1 MCQRPALFYKCR
13 LLQQFNQHDR
23 ENNAQTVVI
32 ISFIYATIVITT
44 VTTGGVVNTL
54 IVYKSYHRL
63 NTEKVAKA
71 MAGAMNA
78 QLTKVEDVRPEALA
92 GYDLIGFGSGIY
104 GLKHH
109 KALIEL
115 IEAMPAM
122 DKSVFVFSTCGNVRE
137 VNHKLIKEKLTEK
150 GCHIVGEFTCFGE
163 FAGALRLN
171 RDWKG
176 ALAFIGGKNKGHP
189 DEKDLENA
197 RAFAKGLLGA

>member
-1 MCQRPALFYKCR
+1 MK
-13 LLQQFNQHDR
+13 
-23 ENNAQTVVI
+23 
-32 ISFIYATIVITT
+32 
-44 VTTGGVVNTL
+44 TL
-54 IVYKSYHRL
+54 IVYKSYHRM

-71 MAGAMNA
+71 MAEAMNA
-78 QLTKVEDVRPEALA
+78 QLTKVEDVRPQELA
-92 GYDLIGFGSGIY
+92 EYDLIGFGSGIY
-104 GLKHH
+104 GLKHN
-109 KALIEL
+109 KALIDL
-115 IEAMPAM
+115 IEIMPAM
-122 DKSVFVFSTCGNVRE
+122 DKNVFVFSTTGNFRE
-137 VNHKLIKEKLTEK
+137 VNHRLIKEKLTEK

>member
-1 MCQRPALFYKCR
+1 M
-13 LLQQFNQHDR
+13 
-23 ENNAQTVVI
+23 
-32 ISFIYATIVITT
+32 
-44 VTTGGVVNTL
+44 NTL
-54 IVYKSYHRL
+54 IVYKSYHRM

-71 MAGAMNA
+71 MAEAMNA
-78 QLTKVEDVRPEALA
+78 QLTKVEDARPEALA
-92 GYDLIGFGSGIY
+92 EYDLIGFGSGIY

-109 KALIEL
+109 KALIDL

-122 DKSVFVFSTCGNVRE
+122 DKNVFVFSTCGNLRE
-137 VNHKLIKEKLTEK
+137 VNHKLIKERLTER

-197 RAFAKGLLGA
+197 RAFAKGLLGTSSTTSSL

>member
-1 MCQRPALFYKCR
+1 
-13 LLQQFNQHDR
+13 
-23 ENNAQTVVI
+23 
-32 ISFIYATIVITT
+32 
-44 VTTGGVVNTL
+44 VNTL
-54 IVYKSYHRL
+54 IVYKSYHRM

-71 MAGAMNA
+71 MAEAMKA
-78 QLTKVEDVRPEALA
+78 QLTKVEDARPEALA

-109 KALIEL
+109 KALIDL

-122 DKSVFVFSTCGNVRE
+122 DKNVFVFSTCGNLRE
-137 VNHKLIKEKLTEK
+137 VNHKLIKEKLTER

-197 RAFAKGLLGA
+197 RAFAKGLLGTSSTTSSL

>member
-1 MCQRPALFYKCR
+1 MK
-13 LLQQFNQHDR
+13 
-23 ENNAQTVVI
+23 
-32 ISFIYATIVITT
+32 
-44 VTTGGVVNTL
+44 TL
-54 IVYKSYHRL
+54 IVYKSYHRM

-71 MAGAMNA
+71 MAEAMNA
-78 QLTKVEDVRPEALA
+78 QFTKVEDVRPEELA
-92 GYDLIGFGSGIY
+92 EYDLIGFGSGIY

-109 KALIEL
+109 RALIDL
-115 IEAMPAM
+115 IETMPPM
-122 DKSVFVFSTCGNVRE
+122 DKNVFVFSTTGNFRE
-137 VNHKLIKEKLTEK
+137 VNHRLIKEKLTEK

-197 RAFAKGLLGA
+197 RAFAEGLLGA

>member
-1 MCQRPALFYKCR
+1 MK
-13 LLQQFNQHDR
+13 
-23 ENNAQTVVI
+23 
-32 ISFIYATIVITT
+32 
-44 VTTGGVVNTL
+44 TL
-54 IVYKSYHRL
+54 IVYKSYHRM

-71 MAGAMNA
+71 MAEAMNA
-78 QLTKVEDVRPEALA
+78 QLTKVEDVRPEELA

-115 IEAMPAM
+115 IETMPAM
-122 DKSVFVFSTCGNVRE
+122 DKNVFVFSTTGNLRE
-137 VNHKLIKEKLTEK
+137 VNHQLIKEKLTER
-150 GCHIVGEFTCFGE
+150 GCHIVGEFTCFGQ

-176 ALAFIGGKNKGHP
+176 ALAFVGGKNKGHP

-197 RAFAKGLLGA
+197 HAFAKGLLGA

>member
-1 MCQRPALFYKCR
+1 
-13 LLQQFNQHDR
+13 LQQFNQHDR

-44 VTTGGVVNTL
+44 VTTGGIVSTF

-63 NTEKVAKA
+63 NTEKIAKA

-78 QLTKVEDVRPEALA
+78 QLTKVEDVPPEALA

-122 DKSVFVFSTCGNVRE
+122 DKSVFVFSTSGNVRE

-171 RDWKG
+171 KDWKG
-176 ALAFIGGKNKGHP
+176 ALAFIGGKNRGHP

-197 RAFAKGLLGA
+197 RAFAKGLVGA